1 MASSIEPAA
10 SPGGTR
16 GSLWR
21 RHTARPVAVAL
32 GLLAALAVWGIS
44 ELVFGVDVRQPA
56 FGTSM
61 PRT

>member
-32 GLLAALAVWGIS
+32 AVLAALAVWGIS
-44 ELVFGVDVRQPA
+44 ELVSGSTCASPPSAPA
-56 FGTSM
+56 C